1 MVILTTLSDGIMTN
15 PAFVDMNDFNPYW
28 PMPIGRSPSFTI
40 VGTTMPNMTMCSSD
54 KCTQKE
60 ILVTASCNLS

>member
-28 PMPIGRSPSFTI
+28 PMPIGRSPSFTKAG
-40 VGTTMPNMTMCSSD
+40 VSR
-54 KCTQKE
+54 E
-60 ILVTASCNLS
+60 FY